1 MGRQPEPAHSQVY
14 LAAIVE
20 SSDDAIISKD
30 LNGIIRSFNSSAE
43 RLFGYRAEEIVGRP
57 VTILIPPDRPSE
69 ENEIL
74 ARLRRGEKVDHFE
87 TVRMAKDGRLLDVS
101 LSVSPVRDA
110 SGKIVGAAKILRD
123 ITEKKRVARTL
134 AAQQEWFRVTL
145 ASIGDGVIAS
155 DPEGCVTFLNPV
167 AEQLTGW
174 DAKAALGKPLA
185 EVFHIV
191 NENTRRKVE
200 NPAHRVLREGV
211 TVGLANHTVLI
222 ARDGQEAPIDD
233 SAAPILDDQRQTI
246 GVVLVFR
253 DVTER
258 RRTEV
263 ERQAAAEERELLLR
277 RERQARTDAERAD
290 RVKDDFVAM
299 VSHELRT
306 PLSAILG
313 WTHVLE
319 KKLHDAEV
327 LRHGL
332 EVISRNARVQAQLVS
347 DLLDVSRIVSDKLM
361 LDHESVDL
369 GSLVRESVEAVQPMA
384 DGQGLS
390 LVCEIEGPIPPLVG
404 DPARLKQVVWNLV
417 SNAVKFTAQGGRI
430 EVRARSFGS
439 HAEIVVADTGIG
451 IPPGDLGQLFDRFRQ
466 SGPTTTRRYGGLGLG
481 LSIANHLV
489 SLHGGTVRAASDGE
503 GKGATF
509 TVELPLTPVIDEG
522 SREPAKADATSADSG
537 LLEGITVLVV
547 EDETDMRGMIQLL
560 LEERG
565 ARVLAAPSADEAL
578 ALLDRGP
585 DILLSD
591 IRLPDVDGYELIRR
605 IRQREDA
612 LAAIPAVALTAFA
625 RAEDRT
631 RALRAGFQ
639 GHLSKPFEQTELVV
653 MLASF
658 AEIIRAHRDEAASS

>member
-1 MGRQPEPAHSQVY
+1 MGRQPEPAYSQVY

-43 RLFGYRAEEIVGRP
+43 RLFGYRAEEIVGHP
-57 VTILIPPDRPSE
+57 VTILIPPDRPNE

-319 KKLHDAEV
+319 KKVHDAEV

-332 EVISRNARVQAQLVS
+332 DVISRNARVQAQLVS

-417 SNAVKFTAQGGRI
+417 SNAVKFTARGGRV

-439 HAEIVVADTGIG
+439 YAEIVVTDTGIG

-489 SLHGGTVRAASDGE
+489 SLHGGTLRAASDGE

-522 SREPAKADATSADSG
+522 IREPAKADATPAYSA

-639 GHLSKPFEQTELVV
+639 GHLSKPFEQSELVV

-658 AEIIRAHRDEAASS
+658 AEIIRAHRDEAGSS

>member
-1 MGRQPEPAHSQVY
+1 
-14 LAAIVE
+14 
-20 SSDDAIISKD
+20 
-30 LNGIIRSFNSSAE
+30 
-43 RLFGYRAEEIVGRP
+43 
-57 VTILIPPDRPSE
+57 
-69 ENEIL
+69 
-74 ARLRRGEKVDHFE
+74 
-87 TVRMAKDGRLLDVS
+87 
-101 LSVSPVRDA
+101 
-110 SGKIVGAAKILRD
+110 
-123 ITEKKRVARTL
+123 
-134 AAQQEWFRVTL
+134 
-145 ASIGDGVIAS
+145 
-155 DPEGCVTFLNPV
+155 
-167 AEQLTGW
+167 
-174 DAKAALGKPLA
+174 
-185 EVFHIV
+185 
-191 NENTRRKVE
+191 
-200 NPAHRVLREGV
+200 
-211 TVGLANHTVLI
+211 
-222 ARDGQEAPIDD
+222 
-233 SAAPILDDQRQTI
+233 
-246 GVVLVFR
+246 
-253 DVTER
+253 
-258 RRTEV
+258 
-263 ERQAAAEERELLLR
+263 
-277 RERQARTDAERAD
+277 
-290 RVKDDFVAM
+290 
-299 VSHELRT
+299 
-306 PLSAILG
+306 
-313 WTHVLE
+313 
-319 KKLHDAEV
+319 
-327 LRHGL
+327 
-332 EVISRNARVQAQLVS
+332 
-347 DLLDVSRIVSDKLM
+347 
-361 LDHESVDL
+361 
-369 GSLVRESVEAVQPMA
+369 
-384 DGQGLS
+384 
-390 LVCEIEGPIPPLVG
+390 
-404 DPARLKQVVWNLV
+404 
-417 SNAVKFTAQGGRI
+417 
-430 EVRARSFGS
+430 
-439 HAEIVVADTGIG
+439 VVADTGIG

-658 AEIIRAHRDEAASS
+658 AEIIRAHRDEAGSS